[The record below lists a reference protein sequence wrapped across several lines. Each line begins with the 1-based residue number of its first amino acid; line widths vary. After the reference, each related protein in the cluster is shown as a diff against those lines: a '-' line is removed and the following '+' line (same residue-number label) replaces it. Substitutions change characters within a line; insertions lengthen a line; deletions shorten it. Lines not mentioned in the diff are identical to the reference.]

1 MALRIPETNLFACK
15 CRYFIEI
22 TYLEEHDIAL
32 LLSIASIFCVSF
44 FRSVRSLSKAEPRFI
59 PHPKM
64 GRIRHCPTL
73 GYYIMPLV
81 NIKIKTYR
89 KKILMFFVLFFLF
102 LLFSSAFGSNTPSK
116 SVGIPCFSAFFGNI
130 GRYFP
135 SFHSPARAS
144 ALFTLFF
151 VPDILSTAC
160 ISFKNFYAYLVCL
173 SPGIPFFPP
182 TPLIGRTHGAPFCI
196 SCLFQYIPAAR
207 PYSRPIFSFR
217 QPVFPLPFSPAFSAK
232 KRTQKRPL
240 FFLSILVFL
249 LSQGSTSYAT
259 RISLPPQRHRYRSG
273 CRVREEALNRGN

>member
-64 GRIRHCPTL
+64 GRIRHCPTF

-89 KKILMFFVLFFLF
+89 KKILIFFVLFFLF

-232 KRTQKRPL
+232 KNGRKSVRFSFCL
-240 FFLSILVFL
+240 FLSSYCPKGLQATPPVSVF
-249 LSQGSTSYAT
+249 
-259 RISLPPQRHRYRSG
+259 PRSG
-273 CRVREEALNRGN
+273 TDTAPDAGSGRKL